1 MLKPLQTIKN
11 LLNDSDYSFPF
22 KMWLFSRFLIGF
34 ATLFLTPLLS
44 FGNTEVESHVGWGAF
59 AAWDSGHYK
68 AIVFNGYSYAND
80 GQGYNVA
87 FFPLFPLLIRLLMQ
101 LGLPFEVAG
110 TLLNSVAFLGA
121 LLIFHRWIT
130 KNYTLKIAQWS
141 TAILAWCPFSLFC
154 TVIYTEGVFLFLSV
168 SALVLFQQKKYILA
182 SIFGALSTATRVTGI
197 ALIPTFFLAAWQ
209 EKRGFFAYL
218 SSFLS
223 GLGILAYCVYCWL
236 EFNEPLAFIKVQ
248 KAWTPQDQV
257 FWGSGWLK
265 MLSQLIFGFT
275 NTKQGSLKDP
285 SYLIMMGLIMLLAY
299 GLWHFR
305 EKLGSKVD
313 YGCFFLIFLLWIV
326 SGNPFINISMVV
338 GGVYLLWNSRKKL
351 SSVDLFYGIFSFM
364 IIFSSGR
371 STSAER
377 YTYAIVPLSLALGII
392 LDRYPRWGYAL
403 TIFFGFLLL
412 LYSIRFA
419 QNLWVA

>member
-1 MLKPLQTIKN
+1 MSQSLKLPFHY
-11 LLNDSDYSFPF
+11 SDYSFPF
-22 KMWLFSRFLIGF
+22 KMWLLSRFLIGF
-34 ATLFLTPLLS
+34 VILCLAPLLS
-44 FGNTEVESHVGWGAF
+44 VGDPELQSNEGWSAF
-59 AAWDSGHYK
+59 AAWDSVAYK
-68 AIVFNGYSYAND
+68 AIVLNGYVYAND

-121 LLIFHRWIT
+121 LLIFYRWISQ
-130 KNYTLKIAQWS
+130 NYTLKIAQWS

-154 TVIYTEGVFLFLSV
+154 TVIYTEGLFLFLSV

-209 EKRGFFAYL
+209 GKRGILAYL

-223 GLGILAYCVYCWL
+223 GLGILAYSVYCWL
-236 EFNEPLAFIKVQ
+236 QFGEPLAFVKVQ
-248 KAWTPQDQV
+248 KAWTPSDQV
-257 FWGSGWLK
+257 FWGEGWLR
-265 MLSQLIFGFT
+265 MLSQVIFGFI
-275 NTKQGSLKDP
+275 NTKYGTVKDLG
-285 SYLIMMGLIMLLAY
+285 YLIVMGLIIVLAY

-326 SGNPFINISMVV
+326 SGNPFINISMIG
-338 GGVYLLWNSRKKL
+338 GGVYLLWKNRNKL
-351 SSVDLFYGIFSFM
+351 SSVDLFYGIFSFI

-371 STSAER
+371 TGSADR
-377 YTYAIVPLSLALGII
+377 YTYAIAPLSLALGIV

-403 TIFFGFLLL
+403 TIFFGFLLS

-419 QNLWVA
+419 QDLWVA

>member
-59 AAWDSGHYK
+59 AAWDSRHYK

-209 EKRGFFAYL
+209 EKRGVFAYL

-257 FWGSGWLK
+257 FWGAGWLK

-285 SYLIMMGLIMLLAY
+285 SYLIMIGLIMLLAY

-305 EKLGSKVD
+305 E
-313 YGCFFLIFLLWIV
+313 
-326 SGNPFINISMVV
+326 N
-338 GGVYLLWNSRKKL
+338 
-351 SSVDLFYGIFSFM
+351 
-364 IIFSSGR
+364 
-371 STSAER
+371 
-377 YTYAIVPLSLALGII
+377 
-392 LDRYPRWGYAL
+392 LDPR
-403 TIFFGFLLL
+403 
-412 LYSIRFA
+412 
-419 QNLWVA
+419 